1 MAPEGCKNSTSKGVS
16 LPRLATGSLQP
27 SVLWSCDRIGDG
39 CLYVNVTALRT
50 LQVKCCWKS
59 GVSDYLHL
67 RRSKNLSSEKFY
79 ERSLFMCSFFFFF
92 FFCMEQWFSNLDENH
107 PKGML
112 KHSLLGLPPEVC
124 GGAREFLFL
133 TSSRWWDAGVWSR
146 RDLQLNEEEGCGAS
160 QQGNPS
166 VYFLWDSICLL
177 FSFRNTWLSQPLMDF
192 WY

>member
-1 MAPEGCKNSTSKGVS
+1 MWQDWWWLLVCKCNCLKNITGKMLLEVRCEW
-16 LPRLATGSLQP
+16 LPALEKIQEFELREI
-27 SVLWSCDRIGDG
+27 LWTESIH
-39 CLYVNVTALRT
+39 V
-50 LQVKCCWKS
+50 
-59 GVSDYLHL
+59 
-67 RRSKNLSSEKFY
+67 
-79 ERSLFMCSFFFFF
+79 FFFFLF

-146 RDLQLNEEEGCGAS
+146 RDLQLNEEEGCGAG